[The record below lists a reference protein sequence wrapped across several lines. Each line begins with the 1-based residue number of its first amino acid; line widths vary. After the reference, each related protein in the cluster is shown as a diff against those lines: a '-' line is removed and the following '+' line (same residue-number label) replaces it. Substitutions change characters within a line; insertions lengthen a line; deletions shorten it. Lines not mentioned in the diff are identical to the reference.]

1 MKIEVN
7 GPALSQLPPDG
18 TAKQVSN
25 GSLASTQGA
34 TQDWTTF
41 SSDSSSVQSLS
52 VQSLTSQ
59 AMNYPE
65 VRQDKVDALSQSI
78 STGAYQVDPTQIAG
92 AIVASEG
99 ESMGIGGK

>member
-41 SSDSSSVQSLS
+41 SSDSLS
-52 VQSLTSQ
+52 VESLTSQ
-59 AMNYPE
+59 ALNYPE